1 MHYIY
6 LKVILKAVSQNLDFI
21 FIDETACYL
30 GNDNYRDWVAENEEI
45 IKGSEIGLKSRI
57 SIIMV
62 INLKRIMHYKI
73 IENNVIEYLFGFLK
87 NEYYKY
93 IFKNKEEQITK
104 IKEIFVSN
112 ELKENMQNFFVQDL
126 QKYAKFYEDSGF
138 DLGNIIL
145 NDLSSIDEDEEEN
158 NKSLELSKS
167 YN

>member
-73 IENNVIEYLFGFLK
+73 IENNV
-87 NEYYKY
+87 KY